1 MNILVKN
8 GNFANV
14 SIGER
19 LLIPTAIA
27 PAVSAFSTLTKAQKL
42 ALVNLYHTLYNA
54 GLWTRLKKLY
64 IPVISPSLALSHVNI
79 LTGET
84 DWTPTAQFSLSS
96 NGLTEV
102 GDQPSYTGDTIPVSE
117 QSLADITTFAYI
129 SKAIVH
135 SATDATKETFGLG
148 LSSRRSRSCMLY
160 GQYQPDINFWLRDSS
175 HNLRQGVTDSST
187 GDYTLI
193 AGVVDSTP
201 TSLHL
206 AGFGQWFDRTTDV
219 SLTFATIVPYVNQA
233 SGKVCLGGYLKI
245 SGLMD
250 AITQT
255 EYNTLLNAFKTFDAA
270 L

>member
-19 LLIPTAIA
+19 LLIPTALA

-42 ALVNLYHTLYNA
+42 ALVNLYHTLNDA
-54 GLWTRLKKLY
+54 GLWAKMKKLY
-64 IPVISPSLALSHVNI
+64 IPIISPSLALTHVNI

-84 DWTPTAQFSLSS
+84 DWTPTAQFSLTA

-102 GDQPSYTGDTIPVSE
+102 GDQPSYTGSTIPVSE
-117 QSLADITTFAYI
+117 QPLADITTFAYI

-135 SATDATKETFGLG
+135 SASEATKETFGLN
-148 LSSRRSRSCMLY
+148 LSSASDRSCMLY
-160 GQYQPDINFWLRDSS
+160 GQYQPDINFWLRDSG
-175 HNLRQGVTDSST
+175 HTARQAVTDASP

-193 AGVVDSTP
+193 AGVVDATP
-201 TSLHL
+201 TSLHI

-219 SLTFATIVPYVNQA
+219 SLTFDRIVPYVNQA
-233 SGKVCLGGYLKI
+233 SGKVCLGGHLKA
-245 SGLMD
+245 SGLMS

-255 EYNTLLNAFKTFDAA
+255 QYTTLLNAFKTFEAA
-270 L
+270 I